1 MSLKGAPLPLF
12 NHLLITLYVLS
23 DEYNTV
29 KQWIEETPLLYSAEL
44 MMITLDAIYIE
55 NICKNKS
62 QLIKN

>member
-1 MSLKGAPLPLF
+1 MGAPLPVF

-29 KQWIEETPLLYSAEL
+29 KQWIEETQLLYSAEL